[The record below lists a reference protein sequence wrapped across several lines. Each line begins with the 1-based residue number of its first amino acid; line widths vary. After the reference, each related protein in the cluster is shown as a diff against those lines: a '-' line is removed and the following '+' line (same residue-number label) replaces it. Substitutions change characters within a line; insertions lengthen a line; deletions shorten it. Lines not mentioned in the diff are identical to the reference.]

1 MREVNITK
9 WKGIKIKQNNY
20 YGTKEVGSSQIRR
33 GPEEESKMHIY
44 REGWDHQA
52 RGKENT
58 VNVTTKQ

>member
-33 GPEEESKMHIY
+33 GPEEERAKCTFTERDGTI
-44 REGWDHQA
+44 RQEA
-52 RGKENT
+52 RKT
-58 VNVTTKQ
+58 Q